1 MQKVFVYAPYYEK
14 CLDSMG
20 LTDEDA
26 RQIENAILENPKI
39 GDVIQGTG
47 GLRKF
52 RIPINGQ
59 GKRGGARV
67 LYVNFVMFDKVYLIA
82 AYNKN
87 EKDNISEKE
96 KASIKKALDMFEK
109 ELKERKCY

>member
-14 CLDSMG
+14 CLESMG
-20 LTDEDA
+20 LTNEDA

-39 GDVIQGTG
+39 GNVIPGTG

-52 RIPINGQ
+52 RIPINGH

-67 LYVNFVMFDKVYLIA
+67 LYVDFVMFDKVYLIA
-82 AYNKN
+82 AYTKN
-87 EKDNISEKE
+87 EKDDISEKE
-96 KASIKKALDMFEK
+96 KASIKKALDIFEK
-109 ELKERKCY
+109 ELKERK